1 MHVGNGINC
10 NDLFGIIVS
19 TGTKTMLIH
28 LKLIASLYL
37 FASLVSLVSL
47 VSLLPYKNRQ
57 Y

>member
-37 FASLVSLVSL
+37 FASLAG
-47 VSLLPYKNRQ
+47 LLPYKNHQ